1 MSKPDNP
8 LKLRMKAT
16 IGSEA
21 PEPTSDEIVVYH
33 WGRIFGVLTV
43 LLLLVVALL
52 WIFWPVTKM
61 ENVDANPAAEQQTTT
76 ADNSKQKQPASD
88 QPQTDYA
95 GDPPQADYLVA
106 TDESA
111 GDGLAEGDGQAP
123 VTGNDKPAT
132 SRPEQAPQGE
142 EGEPTTTAGN
152 KTGEAS
158 ETRQNN
164 EVFET
169 ATTASAASPAE
180 SEPGPQPVTESNHA
194 LAEVSIQSPHLQRAA
209 LTQNLQE
216 KEPVGNLPGEVAMS
230 EEGIIRVFFFNH
242 LLDLKGQTLFHDW
255 YRDGERV
262 ARVTIQ
268 PFSDSMRASS
278 AKYINRDMLGQWRVE
293 AVTGEGSVLGS
304 GRFQVLEAGD

>member
-8 LKLRMKAT
+8 LTLRIKAT

-21 PEPTSDEIVVYH
+21 PEPTSNEVVVYH

-43 LLLLVVALL
+43 LLLLVVAFS
-52 WIFWPVTKM
+52 WIFWPVTEM
-61 ENVDANPAAEQQTTT
+61 ESVDANPAG
-76 ADNSKQKQPASD
+76 D

-111 GDGLAEGDGQAP
+111 GAGNAEGDSQAP
-123 VTGNDKPAT
+123 ATGNDKPET

-142 EGEPTTTAGN
+142 EGEL
-152 KTGEAS
+152 
-158 ETRQNN
+158 
-164 EVFET
+164 
-169 ATTASAASPAE
+169 
-180 SEPGPQPVTESNHA
+180 GPQPVTESNHA

-216 KEPVGNLPGEVAMS
+216 KEPVGQLPGEVAMS

-242 LLDLKGQTLFHDW
+242 LLDLKGRTVFHDW

-268 PFSDSMRASS
+268 PYSDSMRASS
-278 AKYINRDMLGQWRVE
+278 AKYINRNMLGQWRVE
-293 AVTGEGSVLGS
+293 AVTGERSVLGS

>member
-8 LKLRMKAT
+8 LTLRIKAT

-21 PEPTSDEIVVYH
+21 PEPTSNEIVVYH

-43 LLLLVVALL
+43 LLLLVVAFS
-52 WIFWPVTKM
+52 WIFWPVTEM
-61 ENVDANPAAEQQTTT
+61 ESVDANLAAEQQTIT
-76 ADNSKQKQPASD
+76 ADNSKQKQPAGD

-111 GDGLAEGDGQAP
+111 GAVNAEGDSQAP
-123 VTGNDKPAT
+123 VTANDKPT
-132 SRPEQAPQGE
+132 TIRPEQAPQGE
-142 EGEPTTTAGN
+142 EGEP
-152 KTGEAS
+152 
-158 ETRQNN
+158 
-164 EVFET
+164 
-169 ATTASAASPAE
+169 
-180 SEPGPQPVTESNHA
+180 GPQPVAESNHA

-216 KEPVGNLPGEVAMS
+216 KEPVGKLPGEVAMS

-268 PFSDSMRASS
+268 PYSDSMRASS
-278 AKYINRDMLGQWRVE
+278 AKYINRNMLGQWRVE
-293 AVTGEGSVLGS
+293 AVTIEGSVLGS

>member
-8 LKLRMKAT
+8 LTLRMKAT
-16 IGSEA
+16 IGSET
-21 PEPTSDEIVVYH
+21 PEPTSNEIVVYH
-33 WGRIFGVLTV
+33 WGRLLGVLTV
-43 LLLLVVALL
+43 LLLLAVAFI
-52 WIFWPVTKM
+52 WIFWPVTKL
-61 ENVDANPAAEQQTTT
+61 ESVDANPVAEQQTTT
-76 ADNSKQKQPASD
+76 ADNSKQKQPAGD

-95 GDPPQADYLVA
+95 GDPPQADSRVA

-111 GDGLAEGDGQAP
+111 GAGNAEGDGQAP

-142 EGEPTTTAGN
+142 EHESTTTAGN

-158 ETRQNN
+158 GTRQNN
-164 EVFET
+164 EVSET
-169 ATTASAASPAE
+169 ATTASPAE
-180 SEPGPQPVTESNHA
+180 SEPSPQRVAESNHA
-194 LAEVSIQSPHLQRAA
+194 LAEVSIQSPHLHRAT

-216 KEPVGNLPGEVAMS
+216 KEPVGNLPGVVAMG

-242 LLDLKGQTLFHDW
+242 LLDLKGRTLFHNW

-262 ARVTIQ
+262 ARVTIR
-268 PFSDSMRASS
+268 PYSDSMRASS

-293 AVTGEGSVLGS
+293 AVTAEGSVLGS

>member
-16 IGSEA
+16 IGSKA
-21 PEPTSDEIVVYH
+21 PEPTSNEIVVYH

-43 LLLLVVALL
+43 LLLLVVAFL

-88 QPQTDYA
+88 QPQ
-95 GDPPQADYLVA
+95 ADYLVA

-111 GDGLAEGDGQAP
+111 GAGHAEGDGQAP

-132 SRPEQAPQGE
+132 
-142 EGEPTTTAGN
+142 TT
-152 KTGEAS
+152 
-158 ETRQNN
+158 
-164 EVFET
+164 
-169 ATTASAASPAE
+169 SAASPAE
-180 SEPGPQPVTESNHA
+180 SEPDPQPVAESNHA
-194 LAEVSIQSPHLQRAA
+194 LAEVSIQSPHLQRAT

-216 KEPVGNLPGEVAMS
+216 KEPVGNLPGEVTMS

-268 PFSDSMRASS
+268 PYSDSMRASS

-304 GRFQVLEAGD
+304 GRFQVLEAGDG